1 MLRRLASSPKPVATA
16 SSMTDT
22 ASAHAD
28 RLRELA
34 ALIERSTGGDG
45 LHATAIPALRFSR
58 LSAPMPLPMRGVQE
72 AALCLIVQ
80 GAKRAILADEVYE
93 YDASRFVVASVDL
106 PVTGQVTQASADA
119 PYLCLIM
126 KLSPSTIAEL
136 VTEAE
141 SARAPLPP
149 PSRGLFLQP
158 SSVEMLD
165 AAIRMV
171 KLLDTPHDIPLL
183 GPLIEREIL
192 YRVLCSP
199 QGAMLRHIG
208 IADSQGQ
215 RVAKAIHWLRQHY
228 AQPLRI
234 DHIAREVH
242 MSASA
247 LHHHFKAVTAMSPLQ
262 YQKQLRLQEAR
273 RLMLSEVMDAASAGH
288 RVGYESPSQFSRE
301 YSRMFGAPPVRDVE
315 RLRSL

>member
-1 MLRRLASSPKPVATA
+1 MSEAAPLL
-16 SSMTDT
+16 D
-22 ASAHAD
+22 D
-28 RLRELA
+28 RVRELA
-34 ALIERSTGGDG
+34 GLIERSTGNDG
-45 LHATAIPALRFSR
+45 LHATAIPALQFSR

-106 PVTGQVTQASADA
+106 PVTGQVTRASSEA
-119 PYLCLIM
+119 PYLCLVL
-126 KLSPSTIAEL
+126 KLSPATIAEM

-141 SARAPLPP
+141 SAKTPLPP

-165 AAIRMV
+165 AAIRLV
-171 KLLDTPHDIPLL
+171 KLLDAPHDIPLL
-183 GPLIEREIL
+183 APLIEREIL

-315 RLRSL
+315 RLRNL

>member
-1 MLRRLASSPKPVATA
+1 MPDAAALHDARI
-16 SSMTDT
+16 
-22 ASAHAD
+22 H
-28 RLRELA
+28 ELA
-34 ALIERSTGGDG
+34 NLIERSTGKDG
-45 LHATAIPALRFSR
+45 LHTTAIPALQFSR
-58 LSAPMPLPMRGVQE
+58 LSAPMALPMRGVQE

-80 GAKRAILADEVYE
+80 GAKRAMLADEVYE

-106 PVTGQVTQASADA
+106 PVTGQVTAASPDA
-119 PYLCLIM
+119 PYLCLVL
-126 KLSPSTIAEL
+126 KLSPATIAEL

-141 SARAPLPP
+141 TANAPLPP

-165 AAIRMV
+165 AAIRLV
-171 KLLDTPHDIPLL
+171 KLLDAPHDIPLL
-183 GPLIEREIL
+183 APLIEREIL

-234 DHIAREVH
+234 DT
-242 MSASA
+242 S
-247 LHHHFKAVTAMSPLQ
+247 
-262 YQKQLRLQEAR
+262 
-273 RLMLSEVMDAASAGH
+273 
-288 RVGYESPSQFSRE
+288 
-301 YSRMFGAPPVRDVE
+301 PVRCT
-315 RLRSL
+315 

>member
-1 MLRRLASSPKPVATA
+1 MP
-16 SSMTDT
+16 DT
-22 ASAHAD
+22 AAPLDD

-34 ALIERSTGGDG
+34 GLIERSTGSDG
-45 LHATAIPALRFSR
+45 LHATAIPALHFSR

-80 GAKRAILADEVYE
+80 GAKRAILADEIYD

-106 PVTGQVTQASADA
+106 PVTGQVTEASAET
-119 PYLCLIM
+119 PYLCLVL
-126 KLSPSTIAEL
+126 KLSPATIAEM
-136 VTEAE
+136 VAEAE
-141 SARAPLPP
+141 SAQAPLPP
-149 PSRGLFLQP
+149 PSRGLFLQA

-165 AAIRMV
+165 AAIRLV
-171 KLLDTPHDIPLL
+171 KLLDTPRDIPLL
-183 GPLIEREIL
+183 APLVEREIM

-234 DHIAREVH
+234 DRIAREVH

-273 RLMLSEVMDAASAGH
+273 RLMLSEVLDAASAGH

-315 RLRSL
+315 RLRGL

>member
-1 MLRRLASSPKPVATA
+1 MPEAAPLL
-16 SSMTDT
+16 D
-22 ASAHAD
+22 D
-28 RLRELA
+28 RVRELA
-34 ALIERSTGGDG
+34 RLIERSTGNDG
-45 LHATAIPALRFSR
+45 LHATAIPALQFSR

-106 PVTGQVTQASADA
+106 PVTGQVTRASSEA
-119 PYLCLIM
+119 PYLCLVL
-126 KLSPSTIAEL
+126 KLSPATIAEM

-141 SARAPLPP
+141 SAKTPLPP

-165 AAIRMV
+165 AAIRLV
-171 KLLDTPHDIPLL
+171 KLLDTPQDIALLAPLVQ
-183 GPLIEREIL
+183 REIL

-315 RLRSL
+315 RLRNL

>member
-1 MLRRLASSPKPVATA
+1 MPDNTP
-16 SSMTDT
+16 
-22 ASAHAD
+22 AHEAC
-28 RLRELA
+28 LRELA
-34 ALIERSTGGDG
+34 GLIERSTGEDG
-45 LHATAIPALRFSR
+45 LHTTTIPALHFSR
-58 LSAPMPLPMRGVQE
+58 LSAPMPLPARGVQE

-80 GAKRAILADEVYE
+80 GAKRAILADEVYD
-93 YDASRFVVASVDL
+93 YDASRFVVASVNL
-106 PVTGQVTQASADA
+106 PVTAQVTQAAPDA
-119 PYLCLIM
+119 PYLCLVL

-149 PSRGLFLQP
+149 PSRGLCLAP
-158 SSVEMLD
+158 SSVELLE
-165 AAIRMV
+165 AAIRLV
-171 KLLDTPHDIPLL
+171 KLLDAPQDIPLL
-183 GPLIEREIL
+183 APLVEREIL

-242 MSASA
+242 MSPSA

-301 YSRMFGAPPVRDVE
+301 YSRMFGAPPLRDVE
-315 RLRSL
+315 RMRNPRTA

>member
-1 MLRRLASSPKPVATA
+1 M
-16 SSMTDT
+16 
-22 ASAHAD
+22 
-28 RLRELA
+28 E
-34 ALIERSTGGDG
+34 
-45 LHATAIPALRFSR
+45 
-58 LSAPMPLPMRGVQE
+58 LPMRGVQE

-80 GAKRAILADEVYE
+80 GAKRAILADEVYD

-106 PVTGQVTQASADA
+106 PVTGQVTEASAEA
-119 PYLCLIM
+119 PYLCLIL
-126 KLSPSTIAEL
+126 KLSAATIAEM

-141 SARAPLPP
+141 SAKAPLPP

-165 AAIRMV
+165 AAIRLV
-171 KLLDTPHDIPLL
+171 KLLDTPRDIPLL
-183 GPLIEREIL
+183 APLVEREIL

-215 RVAKAIHWLRQHY
+215 RVAKAIHWLREHY
-228 AQPLRI
+228 AKPLRI

-273 RLMLSEVMDAASAGH
+273 RLMLSEVLDAASAGH

-315 RLRSL
+315 RLRNL

>member
-1 MLRRLASSPKPVATA
+1 MSEAAPLL
-16 SSMTDT
+16 D
-22 ASAHAD
+22 D
-28 RLRELA
+28 RVRELA
-34 ALIERSTGGDG
+34 GLIERSTGNDG
-45 LHATAIPALRFSR
+45 LHATAIPALQFSR

-106 PVTGQVTQASADA
+106 PVTGQVTRASSEA
-119 PYLCLIM
+119 PYLCLVL
-126 KLSPSTIAEL
+126 KLSPATIAEM

-141 SARAPLPP
+141 SAKTPLPP

-165 AAIRMV
+165 AAIRLV
-171 KLLDTPHDIPLL
+171 KLLDTPQDIALLAPLVQ
-183 GPLIEREIL
+183 REIL

-315 RLRSL
+315 RLRNL